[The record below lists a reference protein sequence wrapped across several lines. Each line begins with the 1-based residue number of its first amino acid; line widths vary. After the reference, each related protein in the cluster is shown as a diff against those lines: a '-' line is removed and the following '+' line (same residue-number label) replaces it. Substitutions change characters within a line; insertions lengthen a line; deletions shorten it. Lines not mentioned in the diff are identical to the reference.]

1 MKIVISEQ
9 QLRRI
14 IISEQSNVIVKISGE
29 QPYPTGTDWDAVH
42 GILGSNKIVD
52 DLEQRVGDKL
62 KQGNYRV
69 VNVAVSSYVQSNKVI
84 TNGEVT
90 LELDNNNPD
99 FAFTTRGSIG
109 GDYEVRHD
117 QQVNGLMGRLSNF
130 YKGDARQVSTMV
142 VPVKGTNY
150 KYKQSFFAVS
160 KNPQTNNTQ
169 QSTFNS
175 KFENGKT
182 YTAIRDKDNQKY
194 QLTVQNLENV
204 NGKNFNMKIVGPGTY
219 GGQKL
224 NGQAFE
230 LTLTSP
236 NVLSGNSEMGD
247 FTIQ

>member
-1 MKIVISEQ
+1 MKIIISEQ

-14 IISEQSNVIVKISGE
+14 IVEQSNVIVKISGE
-29 QPYPTGTDWDAVH
+29 QPYPTGTNWDAVH

-69 VNVAVSSYVQSNKVI
+69 VSVAVSSYVQSNKII

-109 GDYEVRHD
+109 GDYEARHD
-117 QQVNGLMGRLSNF
+117 QQVNGLVGRLSQF
-130 YKGDARQVSTMV
+130 FKGTARQVSTMV
-142 VPVKGTNY
+142 VPIKGTNF

-160 KNPQTNNTQ
+160 KNSQTNNPQ
-169 QSTFNS
+169 QSNSNS

-194 QLTVQNLENV
+194 QLTVQNLDNV
-204 NGKNFNMKIVGPGTY
+204 TGKNFNIKIVGPGTY

-224 NGQAFE
+224 NGQSFE

>member
-1 MKIVISEQ
+1 MKIIISEQ

-14 IISEQSNVIVKISGE
+14 IVEQSNVIVKISGE
-29 QPYPTGTDWDAVH
+29 QPYPTGTNWDAVH

-69 VNVAVSSYVQSNKVI
+69 VSVAVSSYVQSNKII

-109 GDYEVRHD
+109 GDYEARHD
-117 QQVNGLMGRLSNF
+117 QQVNGLMGRLSQF
-130 YKGDARQVSTMV
+130 FKGTARQVSTMV
-142 VPVKGTNY
+142 VQIKGTNF

-160 KNPQTNNTQ
+160 KNSQTNNPQ
-169 QSTFNS
+169 QSNFNS

-194 QLTVQNLENV
+194 QLTVQNLDNV
-204 NGKNFNMKIVGPGTY
+204 TGKNFNIKIVGPGTY

-224 NGQAFE
+224 NGQSFE

>member
-1 MKIVISEQ
+1 MKIIISEQ

-14 IISEQSNVIVKISGE
+14 IVEQSNVIVKISGE
-29 QPYPTGTDWDAVH
+29 QPYPTGTNWDAVH

-99 FAFTTRGSIG
+99 LIFTTRGSIG
-109 GDYEVRHD
+109 GDYENRHD
-117 QQVNGLMGRLSNF
+117 QQVNGLVDRLSQY
-130 YKGDARQVSTMV
+130 YKGTARQVSSMV
-142 VPVKGTNY
+142 VTVKGTNY

-160 KNPQTNNTQ
+160 KNPQTNNSQ
-169 QSTFNS
+169 QSTFNGN
-175 KFENGKT
+175 FENGKT
-182 YTAIRDKDNQKY
+182 YIAIRDKDNQKY

-204 NGKNFNMKIVGPGTY
+204 NGKNFNMKIVGPGMY

-247 FTIQ
+247 FIIQ

>member
-1 MKIVISEQ
+1 MKIIISEQ

-14 IISEQSNVIVKISGE
+14 IVEQSNVIVKISGE
-29 QPYPTGTDWDAVH
+29 QPYPTGTNWDAVH

-69 VNVAVSSYVQSNKVI
+69 VSVAVSSYVQSNKII

-109 GDYEVRHD
+109 GDYEARHD
-117 QQVNGLMGRLSNF
+117 QQVNGLMGRLSQF
-130 YKGDARQVSTMV
+130 FKGTARQVSTMV
-142 VPVKGTNY
+142 VPIKGTNF

-160 KNPQTNNTQ
+160 KNSQTNNPQ
-169 QSTFNS
+169 QSNSNS

-194 QLTVQNLENV
+194 QLTVQNLDNV
-204 NGKNFNMKIVGPGTY
+204 TGKNFNIKIVGPGTY

-224 NGQAFE
+224 NGQSFE

>member
-1 MKIVISEQ
+1 MKIIISEQ

-14 IISEQSNVIVKISGE
+14 IVEQSNVIVKISGE
-29 QPYPTGTDWDAVH
+29 QPYPTGTNWDAVH

-69 VNVAVSSYVQSNKVI
+69 VSVAVSSYVQSNKII

-109 GDYEVRHD
+109 GDYEARHD
-117 QQVNGLMGRLSNF
+117 QQVNGLTGRLSQF
-130 YKGDARQVSTMV
+130 FKGTARQVSTMV
-142 VPVKGTNY
+142 VPIKGTNF

-160 KNPQTNNTQ
+160 KNSQTNNPQ
-169 QSTFNS
+169 QSNSNS

-194 QLTVQNLENV
+194 QLTVQNLDNV
-204 NGKNFNMKIVGPGTY
+204 TGKNFNIKIVGPGTY

-224 NGQAFE
+224 NGQSFE